1 MKTLLFRRYAL
12 VFFSL
17 LCHCSAEEFQGDN
30 SYMNLFDEICEIV
43 QENFYNSDFI
53 EEEFF
58 PLKTKYSAKVRSSL
72 TQTDFSTQVNAMLE
86 KLEVS
91 HTYYLSPDNY
101 EYYQLASVFS
111 EHPAIKKTFSNQEVT
126 YPTAGIITERIED
139 HDFIV
144 AVLSGSNA
152 EKAGLL
158 AGDEIVSVNEKR
170 YEPVKSLK
178 KYIGQKV
185 VFSIK
190 RTAGD
195 VIREIAVE
203 ISEKNPKKEMLDAEK
218 ASIRTIQTSNKK
230 IGYIHIYSYAGKE
243 YQDELLAAI
252 SWGSL
257 KNADALIIDL
267 RYGLGGADP
276 SYLNIFNTQIPVIT
290 ASDNKGNRYKYDPQ
304 WRKPTVYLIN
314 HTSRSGKE
322 ILVFGAKK
330 YNLATVIGT
339 RSAGAVVA
347 GTIFPLANGDLLYL
361 ATRDSKIDGVRIEG
375 VGIEPDINVPM
386 DIRYSQGHDR
396 QLEMA
401 VEHLTEVL

>member
-1 MKTLLFRRYAL
+1 
-12 VFFSL
+12 
-17 LCHCSAEEFQGDN
+17 
-30 SYMNLFDEICEIV
+30 MNLFDEICEIV

-58 PLKTKYSAKVRSSL
+58 SLKTKYSAKVRSSL

-126 YPTAGIITERIED
+126 YPTAGIITERIEN

-195 VIREIAVE
+195 VIKEIAVE
-203 ISEKNPKKEMLDAEK
+203 ISKKNPKKEMLDAEK

-290 ASDNKGNRYKYDPQ
+290 ASDNKGNRYRYDPQ

-347 GTIFPLANGDLLYL
+347 GTIFPLSNGDLLYL